1 MQTGTTA
8 SYASDTTD
16 VEQPEGNSPA
26 EDQDF
31 WGKEKEAADKRQ
43 REFLK
48 QGNAIVRRFID
59 EKHGATA
66 GDRTAVGLNQP
77 FKLNLFW
84 TNITTLQC
92 MLYGSTPVIDVS
104 REHQDPDDDVARVAA
119 TMYQRLLQVDVS
131 SSGADLA
138 TTLKACLQDRLLPGL
153 GTARVKYGFASEEDI
168 ATDPVTLEDQESEKL
183 TKEWCTTDYV
193 HWQDFSW
200 GWGRTWPEVPWVGFR
215 SYMTKDECG
224 KRFGEDRVDG
234 LEYKNQLPTGD
245 SKESDVVDPDQRS
258 NVKKAEI
265 WEFWNKPD
273 KKVYWWSKGAS
284 GILDVKDDPLGLDG
298 FFPSPMPMMAN
309 LTTSLFLPRADF
321 VMAQDLYN
329 EIDMLQT
336 RISIITRAVK
346 VVGVYN
352 KNAGDSVGRMLKE
365 GNENN
370 LIPVDNWAMF
380 ADGGGLKG
388 NIEWFPTEEVV
399 ATLQTLQS
407 IRDNT
412 IELLYQVTGMSDI
425 LRGGDTD
432 QYTSDGT
439 NQLKAKFGSIRVQAL
454 QDQFATFASDL
465 DGLKAEVVSKHFS
478 PESIAIQ
485 SSAQFLPIS
494 DHDKVEAAIQLM
506 KSQDVKWR
514 VQIRPESIAMMD
526 YAQLKSERTEYLTA
540 TATFLQSATSVVK
553 EVPGSLPVLLEMMKW
568 GLAGFK
574 GANYLEG
581 TLDKAIVL
589 ANQPQPEQPDPQQQ
603 AAEMQMKLDQQKH
616 QFEME
621 KIQTKSQADN
631 MLNQQKFQLQMQQM
645 QADHQQKMEA
655 QMGKNQGDI
664 QKIMQDLQA
673 DLQVIAAKLKADV
686 QVEQAQAEGQAGA
699 EQVTFENDVD
709 LAGVQHEYAMQELGA
724 QHETGM
730 QMKSAE
736 HKAAMIQMEESE
748 KEEDDD

>member
-1 MQTGTTA
+1 MQTGTAISSA
-8 SYASDTTD
+8 SNQDM
-16 VEQPEGNSPA
+16 VETPEGNTPA
-26 EDQDF
+26 QDQDF
-31 WGKEKEAADKRQ
+31 WSKEKDAFDKRT
-43 REFLK
+43 RLFLR
-48 QGNAIVRRFID
+48 QGNAIVRRFKD
-59 EKHGATA
+59 ESRGETA
-66 GDRTAVGLNQP
+66 GERDAIGISQP

-92 MLYGSTPVIDVS
+92 MLFGSTPKIDVS

-119 TMYQRLLQVDVS
+119 TMYQRLLEVDVS
-131 SSGADLA
+131 SSGANLA

-153 GTARVKYGFASEEDI
+153 GTARVKYGYKSEEDL
-168 ATDPVTLEDQESEKL
+168 ALDTTTLEDQESE
-183 TKEWCTTDYV
+183 TVTSEWCTTDYV
-193 HWQDFSW
+193 HWQDFAW
-200 GWGRTWPEVPWVGFR
+200 GWGRTWSEVPWVGFR
-215 SYMTKDECG
+215 SYLTKDEATE
-224 KRFGEDRVDG
+224 RFGEDKAKE
-234 LEYKNQLPTGD
+234 LEYKSQLPTGD
-245 SKESDVVDPDQRS
+245 AKEADVSDPDQKS
-258 NVKKAEI
+258 NVQKAEV
-265 WEFWNKPD
+265 WEFWNRPD
-273 KKVYWWSKGAS
+273 RKVYWWSKGAS
-284 GILDVKDDPLGLDG
+284 GVLDSKDDPLGLDG
-298 FFPSPMPMMAN
+298 FFPCPMPMMAN
-309 LTTSLFLPRADF
+309 LTTTLTIPRADF

-399 ATLQTLQS
+399 TTLQTLQS

-454 QDQFATFASDL
+454 QDQFAQFASDL
-465 DGLKAEVVSKHFS
+465 DGLKAEVVSKHFNA
-478 PESIAIQ
+478 ESIVMQ
-485 SSAQFLPIS
+485 SSAQFLPQA
-494 DHDKVEAAIQLM
+494 DMDKIPSALELM
-506 KSQDVKWR
+506 KSPDVKWR

-540 TATFLQSATSVVK
+540 TATFLQSATSVVQ

-581 TLDKAIVL
+581 TLDKAIVM
-589 ANQPQPEQPDPQQQ
+589 ASKPQPEEPDPEQQKLQQ
-603 AAEMQMKLDQQKH
+603 AQQMEQMKH

-621 KIQTKSQADN
+621 KIQAKSQADN
-631 MLNQQKFQLQMQQM
+631 MLNQQKFQLQMEQM
-645 QADHQQKMEA
+645 QADHQAKMEQ
-655 QMGKNQGDI
+655 QMAKTQGEV
-664 QKIMQDLQA
+664 QKIMKDLQS
-673 DLQVIAAKLKADV
+673 DLQVIAAKLQADV
-686 QVEQAQAEGQAGA
+686 QVEQAQAEGQAAA
-699 EQVTFENDVD
+699 EQVQFENTVEQS
-709 LAGVQHEYAMQELGA
+709 AIEHEFALEEIGASHETAMQL
-724 QHETGM
+724 
-730 QMKSAE
+730 KKAE
-736 HKAAMIQMEESE
+736 VESKDE
-748 KEEDDD
+748 SDDD

>member
-1 MQTGTTA
+1 MQTGTAISSA
-8 SYASDTTD
+8 SNQDM
-16 VEQPEGNSPA
+16 VETPEGNTPA
-26 EDQDF
+26 QDQDF
-31 WGKEKEAADKRQ
+31 WSKEKDAFDKRT
-43 REFLK
+43 RLFLR
-48 QGNAIVRRFID
+48 QGNAIVRRFKD
-59 EKHGATA
+59 ESRGETA
-66 GDRTAVGLNQP
+66 GERDAIGISQP

-92 MLYGSTPVIDVS
+92 MLFGSTPKIDVS

-119 TMYQRLLQVDVS
+119 TMYQRLLEVDVS
-131 SSGADLA
+131 SSGANLA

-153 GTARVKYGFASEEDI
+153 GTARVKYGYKSEEDLSLD
-168 ATDPVTLEDQESEKL
+168 TTTLEDQESE
-183 TKEWCTTDYV
+183 TVTSEWCTTDYV
-193 HWQDFSW
+193 HWQDFAW
-200 GWGRTWPEVPWVGFR
+200 GWGRTWSEVPWVGFR
-215 SYMTKDECG
+215 SYLTKDEATT
-224 KRFGEDRVDG
+224 RFGEDSAKE
-234 LEYKNQLPTGD
+234 LEYKSQLPTGD
-245 SKESDVVDPDQRS
+245 AKEADVSDPDQKS
-258 NVKKAEI
+258 NVQKAEV
-265 WEFWNKPD
+265 WEFWNRPD
-273 KKVYWWSKGAS
+273 RKVYWWSKGAS
-284 GILDVKDDPLGLDG
+284 GVLDSKDDPLGLDG
-298 FFPSPMPMMAN
+298 FFPCPMPMMAN
-309 LTTSLFLPRADF
+309 LTTTLTIPRADF

-399 ATLQTLQS
+399 TTLQTLQS

-454 QDQFATFASDL
+454 QDQFAQFASDL
-465 DGLKAEVVSKHFS
+465 DGLKAEVVSKHFNA
-478 PESIAIQ
+478 ESIVMQ
-485 SSAQFLPIS
+485 SSAQFLPQA
-494 DHDKVEAAIQLM
+494 DMDKIPSALELM
-506 KSQDVKWR
+506 KSPDVKWR

-540 TATFLQSATSVVK
+540 TATFLQSATSVVQ

-581 TLDKAIVL
+581 TLDKAIVM
-589 ANQPQPEQPDPQQQ
+589 ASKPQPEEPDPEQQKLQQ
-603 AAEMQMKLDQQKH
+603 AQQMEQMKH

-621 KIQTKSQADN
+621 KIQAKSQADN
-631 MLNQQKFQLQMQQM
+631 MLNQQKFQLQMEQM
-645 QADHQQKMEA
+645 QADHQAKMEQ
-655 QMGKNQGDI
+655 QMAKTQGEV
-664 QKIMQDLQA
+664 QKIMKDLQS
-673 DLQVIAAKLKADV
+673 DLQVIAAKLQADV
-686 QVEQAQAEGQAGA
+686 QVEQAQAEGQAAA
-699 EQVTFENDVD
+699 EQVQFENTVEQS
-709 LAGVQHEYAMQELGA
+709 AIEHEFALEEIGASHETAMQL
-724 QHETGM
+724 
-730 QMKSAE
+730 KKAE
-736 HKAAMIQMEESE
+736 VESKDE
-748 KEEDDD
+748 SDDD

>member
-1 MQTGTTA
+1 VQTGTAISSA
-8 SYASDTTD
+8 SNQDM
-16 VEQPEGNSPA
+16 VETPEGNTPA
-26 EDQDF
+26 QDQDF
-31 WGKEKEAADKRQ
+31 WSKEKDAFDKRT
-43 REFLK
+43 RLFLR
-48 QGNAIVRRFID
+48 QGNAIVRRFKD
-59 EKHGATA
+59 ESRGETA
-66 GDRTAVGLNQP
+66 GERDAIGISQP

-92 MLYGSTPVIDVS
+92 MLFGSTPKIDVS

-119 TMYQRLLQVDVS
+119 TMYQRLLEVDVS
-131 SSGADLA
+131 SSGANLA

-153 GTARVKYGFASEEDI
+153 GTARVKYGYKSEEDLSLD
-168 ATDPVTLEDQESEKL
+168 TTTLEDQESE
-183 TKEWCTTDYV
+183 TVTSEWCTTDYV
-193 HWQDFSW
+193 HWQDFAW
-200 GWGRTWPEVPWVGFR
+200 GWGRTWSEVPWVGFR
-215 SYMTKDECG
+215 SYLTKDEATT
-224 KRFGEDRVDG
+224 RFGEDKAKE
-234 LEYKNQLPTGD
+234 LEYKSQLPTGD
-245 SKESDVVDPDQRS
+245 AKEADVSDPDQKS
-258 NVKKAEI
+258 NVQKAEV
-265 WEFWNKPD
+265 WEFWNRPD
-273 KKVYWWSKGAS
+273 RKVYWWSKGAS
-284 GILDVKDDPLGLDG
+284 GVLDSKDDPLGLDG
-298 FFPSPMPMMAN
+298 FFPCPMPMMAN
-309 LTTSLFLPRADF
+309 LTTTLTIPRADF

-399 ATLQTLQS
+399 TTLQTLQS

-454 QDQFATFASDL
+454 QDQFAQFASDL
-465 DGLKAEVVSKHFS
+465 DGLKAEVVSKHFNA
-478 PESIAIQ
+478 ESIVMQ
-485 SSAQFLPIS
+485 SSAQFLPQA
-494 DHDKVEAAIQLM
+494 DMDKIPSALELM
-506 KSQDVKWR
+506 KSPDVKWR

-540 TATFLQSATSVVK
+540 TATFLQSATSVVQ

-581 TLDKAIVL
+581 TLDKAIVM
-589 ANQPQPEQPDPQQQ
+589 ASKPQPEEPDPEQQKLQQ
-603 AAEMQMKLDQQKH
+603 AQQMEQMKH

-621 KIQTKSQADN
+621 KI
-631 MLNQQKFQLQMQQM
+631 
-645 QADHQQKMEA
+645 
-655 QMGKNQGDI
+655 
-664 QKIMQDLQA
+664 
-673 DLQVIAAKLKADV
+673 
-686 QVEQAQAEGQAGA
+686 
-699 EQVTFENDVD
+699 
-709 LAGVQHEYAMQELGA
+709 
-724 QHETGM
+724 
-730 QMKSAE
+730 
-736 HKAAMIQMEESE
+736 
-748 KEEDDD
+748 